1 MKLPPEVRVLV
12 YEFAVQENIAAAM
25 SKTAG
30 YNELKRQP
38 YLGALALVHTTS
50 LIRRESR
57 TVMHDI
63 AHHQW
68 EVLCA
73 FGDLPKGTA
82 TSAGGVVLLLRCLE
96 ARKQSHWV
104 GDVWRALTEPRRAE
118 SSHS

>member
-12 YEFAVQENIAAAM
+12 YEFAVQENIAATM

-50 LIRRESR
+50 LIRKESR

-73 FGDLPKGTA
+73 LGERPKRTA
-82 TSAGGVVLLLRCLE
+82 TSAGGVPSCDAWKL
-96 ARKQSHWV
+96 
-104 GDVWRALTEPRRAE
+104 
-118 SSHS
+118 